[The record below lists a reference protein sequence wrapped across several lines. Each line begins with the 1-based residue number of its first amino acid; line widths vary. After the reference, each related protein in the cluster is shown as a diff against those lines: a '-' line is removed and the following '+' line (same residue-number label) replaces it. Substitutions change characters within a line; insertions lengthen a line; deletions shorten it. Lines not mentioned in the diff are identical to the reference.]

1 MKNIIPSVAL
11 AAVPAMVAPAVAEA
25 PAVFPT
31 PQQTE
36 FTGGFTTVE
45 KVCLHMR
52 EAGSAEGMWSRLPAV
67 RGGYALL
74 VEDGRLTVWA
84 NDDDG
89 AYYAK
94 QTLSQLLHGVADAT
108 NAQADPFP
116 ELSLE
121 QVAKLGR
128 LPLGTLIDWPSIS
141 ERGVVEG
148 YYGTPWSMAARK
160 SLFRFYGR
168 NKMNIYIYGP
178 KDDLFHH
185 GKGCYLPYPKKKAE
199 EIADLVQAAKE
210 NHVRFVWAI
219 HPANTVQWDVEGGK
233 PQLDM
238 LCEKMEAIYKLGVR
252 DFGVFVDDSFGEILK
267 PERQAQLCNYILEN
281 FIRKHPEDV
290 TQHLIMVPTGYN
302 KAWTDKKFLNTLGS
316 QLDPTM
322 RVMWTGDTVVN
333 DITLKGQ
340 RWVHEHLGRPTYI
353 WWNWPCNDFK
363 RGRLSMGRTYGLG
376 TEPEMAAEMT
386 GFTANPMEQAEA
398 NKVGLFGVADYTW
411 NITGFKSEL
420 SWRTG
425 IERLY
430 PECPWV
436 IQLFCDHNSYL
447 LPNSHRYYKEESV
460 SLHET
465 ASEFIS
471 SVNAWEPDTE
481 LARVLQQEYRRIA
494 TAGHMLMNLGTADES
509 ETNLAHYYHADCS
522 AELQALRAEIKPWIK
537 AFTHMGTAG
546 EAIIE
551 SMLSKDTPAR
561 FRHFFRAA
569 RNLYDMSM
577 VTRMDWNNGRPK
589 PLYDVEVGTYILTP
603 ALRDAFS
610 YSNARIYGELSGH
623 KPTFLRP
630 TFTTN
635 GGDPEPGAE
644 KIGDGKV
651 TTFWESR
658 RMQEAGHW
666 FCLDFGEVVP
676 IMNVSLIMGTTGRPE
691 HYAAAGQM
699 EYTLDGQ
706 TWKPVGAESRGA
718 NVVFDLQEAPISARM
733 VRYRIT
739 EPRPYHL
746 ALAEFAVN
754 STLPAVAASTVKGFA
769 GVSTF
774 RDEKQF
780 GINRIME
787 VHKAQPG
794 DTLELFFPEP
804 VQGTW
809 LEVNL
814 GNKDID
820 KWARIELTLAD
831 GRVLTVH
838 PEKQKEDTSLFAT
851 GSKLTSE
858 PIAMM
863 RLTHVGDR
871 EEEVSL
877 FTFKLDVPSVN
888 PALNP
893 KSLTDANLSTAMDCS
908 MGLERTLALPE
919 GTNHVI
925 VVGSANCF
933 VDGKMG
939 GSDARSRQVQ
949 HFFVKEGTKKITI
962 TAPAQEGK
970 IVSEVIFRA
979 DK

>member
-1 MKNIIPSVAL
+1 MNNIIPAMAL
-11 AAVPAMVAPAVAEA
+11 ATIPALVAPAIAES

-31 PQQTE
+31 PKQTAFE
-36 FTGGFTTVE
+36 GGSTKVE
-45 KVCLHMR
+45 KVTLIMR
-52 EAGSAEGMWSRLPAV
+52 GTEPESPMWSKLPTTP
-67 RGGYALL
+67 GGYAL
-74 VEDGRLTVWA
+74 EITEGALTVWA
-84 NDDDG
+84 NDADG

-94 QTLSQLLHGVADAT
+94 QTLSQLLQGVADST

-116 ELSLE
+116 ELDLAG
-121 QVAKLGR
+121 VAQLGK
-128 LPLGTLIDWPSIS
+128 LPLGTLIDWPDIA

-199 EIADLVQAAKE
+199 EIAELAQAARD

-219 HPANTVQWDVEGGK
+219 HPANTVRWDVEGGK
-233 PQLDM
+233 PQLDK
-238 LCEKMEAIYKLGVR
+238 LCEKMESLYALGVR

-302 KAWTDKKFLNTLGS
+302 KSWTDKKFLNTLGQ
-316 QLDPTM
+316 QLDPTT

-376 TEPEMAAEMT
+376 TEPEMQQEMT

-398 NKVGLFGVADYTW
+398 NKIGLFGVADYTW
-411 NITGFKSEL
+411 NITGFRSEVA
-420 SWRTG
+420 WRTG

-430 PECPWV
+430 PELPWG
-436 IQLFCDHNSYL
+436 IQLFCDHNAYL
-447 LPNSHRYYKEESV
+447 LPNGHHYYREESV

-465 ASEFIS
+465 AAKFIDS
-471 SVNAWEPDTE
+471 LNIWQPDTE
-481 LARVLQQEYRRIA
+481 LARKMQLEYRRIA
-494 TAGHMLMNLGTADES
+494 TAGDMLMNLGTASES
-509 ETNLAHYYHADCS
+509 DTHLPHYYHSDCS
-522 AELQALRAEIKPWIK
+522 IELQALRAEIKPWLK
-537 AFTHMGTAG
+537 AFTYMGTAG
-546 EAIIE
+546 EAIVE
-551 SMLSKDTPAR
+551 SMLAQDTTRR

-569 RNLYDMSM
+569 QHMYDMSM
-577 VTRMDWNNGRPK
+577 VTRMDWNNGHPK
-589 PLYDVEVGTYILTP
+589 PLYDVEVGTYIMTP

-635 GGDPEPGAE
+635 GGDPGPGAE

-651 TTFWESR
+651 TTFWESGC
-658 RMQEAGHW
+658 MQEQGHW
-666 FCLDFGEVVP
+666 YCLDFGEVVP
-676 IMNVSLIMGTTGRPE
+676 VMNVSLLMSTTGRPND
-691 HYAAAGQM
+691 YAAAGQM
-699 EYTLDGQ
+699 EYTVDGK
-706 TWKPVGAESRGA
+706 TWKPVGEETRGA
-718 NVVFDLQEAPISARM
+718 NVVFDLQVSPLSARM

-739 EPRPYHL
+739 EPRKNRM
-746 ALAEFAVN
+746 AIAEFAVN
-754 STLPAVAASTVKGFA
+754 SSLPAVASSTIPAFA
-769 GVSTF
+769 GVSSF
-774 RDEKQF
+774 RDEKQY
-780 GINRIME
+780 GINRVME

-794 DTLELFFPEP
+794 ETIELLFPEP
-804 VQGTW
+804 VQGSW

-820 KWARIELTLAD
+820 KWAKIELTLAD
-831 GRVLTVH
+831 GRVVEVH
-838 PEKQKEDTSLFAT
+838 PVLEDTVYYAT
-851 GSKLTSE
+851 GNRLTEE
-858 PIAMM
+858 PIVSMK
-863 RLTHVGDR
+863 LTHVGDK

-893 KSLTDANLSTAMDCS
+893 KSLTDMNLSTAVDCTN
-908 MGLERTLALPE
+908 GLERTFALPE
-919 GTNHVI
+919 GTNHII
-925 VVGSANCF
+925 VVGSASCII
-933 VDGKMG
+933 DGKLG
-939 GSDARSRQVQ
+939 GSDSRSRLVQ
-949 HFFVKEGTKKITI
+949 HFFVPRGTKRVTI

-970 IVSEVIFRA
+970 LVHEVIFRA
-979 DK
+979 DDY